1 MLSRCTIQELNTTHH
16 RRNKHSHFKT
26 RKRIMSKLTKE
37 QYDLLHEKYS
47 VAIMWAI
54 KSNCVPAFS
63 RSELEELK
71 AIYMWL
77 GHKLEDSHCGHCLL
91 AMMQTIGKEYFE
103 FEALLP
109 KVKVSENKKVKEV
122 KDEREASTDSS
133 SDEHEEC
140 GVHEGC
146 SDPGADGEEAGHEA
160 ETEEGAEDDSEKAAP
175 RRSRRRSNSKSNV

>member
-1 MLSRCTIQELNTTHH
+1 
-16 RRNKHSHFKT
+16 
-26 RKRIMSKLTKE
+26 MSKLTKE

-103 FEALLP
+103 FEALLS
-109 KVKVSENKKVKEV
+109 KVKVSEKKEVKEV

-146 SDPGADGEEAGHEA
+146 SDPGADGEEARHEA
-160 ETEEGAEDDSEKAAP
+160 ETKEGAEDDSEKAAP

>member
-1 MLSRCTIQELNTTHH
+1 
-16 RRNKHSHFKT
+16 
-26 RKRIMSKLTKE
+26 MSKLTKE
-37 QYDLLHEKYS
+37 QYDLLHDKYS

-103 FEALLP
+103 FEALLS
-109 KVKVSENKKVKEV
+109 KVKVSEKKEVKEV

-133 SDEHEEC
+133 SDEHKESGVYEEC
-140 GVHEGC
+140 
-146 SDPGADGEEAGHEA
+146 SNPGTDGEEARHEA
-160 ETEEGAEDDSEKAAP
+160 ETEERAASDTEKVAN
-175 RRSRRRSNSKSNV
+175 RRSRKRANSKSDV